1 MMKRMISPTNL
12 QFFISDAVR
21 PENAQPEEN
30 IRILYNGECITV
42 PCAYWDETETEL
54 TVGAA
59 HEIDQ
64 PSAPL
69 FDEMLPTPSQSVLFT
84 DVACAELLAYPTS
97 TETTRIRIWTDG
109 LQLSEHVI
117 VVAIG

>member
-1 MMKRMISPTNL
+1 MMHRKTISPTNF
-12 QFFISDAVR
+12 QFFISDASL
-21 PENAQPEEN
+21 PENAQPEEK
-30 IRILYNGECITV
+30 IRILFNGQCITV

-59 HEIDQ
+59 DEVDQ

-69 FDEMLPTPSQSVLFT
+69 FDEMLPTPSRSILFT
-84 DVACAELLAYPTS
+84 DVACAELLAYATP

-109 LQLSEHVI
+109 LEFPEHV
-117 VVAIG
+117 VVSIG